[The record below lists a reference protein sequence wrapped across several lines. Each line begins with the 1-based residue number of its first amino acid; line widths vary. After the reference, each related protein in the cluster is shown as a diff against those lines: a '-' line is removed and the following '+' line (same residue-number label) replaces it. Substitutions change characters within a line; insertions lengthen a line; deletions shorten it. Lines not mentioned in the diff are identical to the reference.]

1 MESTWPKECTNKSWP
16 SIQVTGLFIATT
28 RGWLKKT
35 RTRSNSIPAIRRFRF
50 RSTSTPKAAIAC
62 CNKAIRSW
70 RSFSWPMRKKR
81 CRSVGNSTSDSP
93 NQNLRNLWTK
103 RDVMNL
109 TTNYLG
115 MVLKN
120 PLVVS
125 SSPLSHTVDSIR
137 RLEDAGAAAV
147 VMHSLFEEQIGFD
160 SYYID
165 YHLTQGID
173 SYAESISYFPDMQ
186 SYNVGP
192 DQYLNLLRRAKEAV
206 DVPIIGSLNGASVG
220 GWTDYAT
227 MIEEAGADALELNVY
242 YLPTST
248 EITGFEV
255 EALYLDILAAVRQAV
270 TIPVAVKLSP
280 FFSST
285 ANMANRLVAQGA
297 DGLVLFNRFYQPD
310 FDLENLEVTP
320 RLVLSNSNELRLP
333 LRWVAIL
340 FGRLKADLAITS
352 GIHTS
357 QDVIKGLMAGAKV
370 TMMASEL
377 LQNGLRRIP
386 QVLTEIV
393 SWLEERS

>member
-1 MESTWPKECTNKSWP
+1 
-16 SIQVTGLFIATT
+16 
-28 RGWLKKT
+28 
-35 RTRSNSIPAIRRFRF
+35 
-50 RSTSTPKAAIAC
+50 
-62 CNKAIRSW
+62 
-70 RSFSWPMRKKR
+70 
-81 CRSVGNSTSDSP
+81 
-93 NQNLRNLWTK
+93 
-103 RDVMNL
+103 MNL

-115 MVLKN
+115 LPLKN
-120 PLVVS
+120 PIVAS

-147 VMHSLFEEQIGFD
+147 VMYSLFEEQIGFE

-192 DQYLNLLRRAKEAV
+192 DEYMNLIRRAKEAV
-206 DVPIIGSLNGASVG
+206 NIPIIGSLNGASVG

-227 MIEEAGADALELNVY
+227 LIEEAGADALELNVY
-242 YLPTST
+242 YVST
-248 EITGFEV
+248 NPEVTGMEV
-255 EALYLDILAAVRQAV
+255 ETIYLDILSAVRQAV

-280 FFSST
+280 FFSSV
-285 ANMANRLVAQGA
+285 ANMSSRLADHGA

-310 FDLENLEVTP
+310 FDLENLEVAS

-340 FGRLKADLAITS
+340 FGRLSVDFAITS

-357 QDVIKGLMAGAKV
+357 QDVIKGLMAGARV

-377 LQNGLRRIP
+377 LQNGVRRIG
-386 QVLTEIV
+386 QVLNELAT
-393 SWLEERS
+393 WLNDHEYESVTQMIGAMSQKHCAEPAAFERANYMKMLQSYRPLN